1 MKKESSQISFLE
13 RLDLD
18 TIEEDWLPPTEFPD
32 LTKSEYIA
40 IDLETNDPNLMEL
53 GPGWARDDG
62 FIVGIAIAAGDF
74 VGYYPIRHEAGGNI
88 PQRKVMTWLKDQLNT
103 PHIPKIILTKRKM
116 RRHYVLRQQIMV
128 LTLKVRCGDYT
139 HVL

>member
-32 LTKSEYIA
+32 LTRSEYIA
-40 IDLETNDPNLMEL
+40 IDLETNDPNLTEL

-88 PQRKVMTWLKDQLNT
+88 HTSYSKDNAQR
-103 PHIPKIILTKRKM
+103 
-116 RRHYVLRQQIMV
+116 YV
-128 LTLKVRCGDYT
+128 
-139 HVL
+139 